1 MKQLLENWRKYLNE
15 ELAATAPR
23 KGRGIKRGAAEPMP
37 IDQLLPVF
45 FKVMLDDPETFD
57 LVPKE
62 AAGKSFEEIKGRAF
76 FADFVDDIKNEIES
90 LLAGFSLLPIIKDY
104 LKDGYDRKAFL
115 RFVQELPDEKKE
127 AVLKAIGAM
136 SDKFSTGSVGL
147 MSMAPN
153 EIKLYACLFRS
164 GVDPANILEDEYAKC
179 RRETMVR
186 IEEKLD
192 K

>member
-1 MKQLLENWRKYLNE
+1 MKLILENWRTYLNE
-15 ELAATAPR
+15 ELAATTPR
-23 KGRGIKRGAAEPMP
+23 KGRGIKRGTVKPMP

-45 FKVMLDDPETFD
+45 FKVLLDDPETFD
-57 LVPKE
+57 LLPAE
-62 AAGKSFEEIKGRAF
+62 ITDKSFEEIKGRPVF
-76 FADFVDDIKNEIES
+76 IDFIDDMKREIEE
-90 LLAGFSLLPIIKDY
+90 LLAALSRFPVIKDY

-115 RFVQELPDEKKE
+115 RFVQELPEN
-127 AVLKAIGAM
+127 KAIGAM
-136 SDKFSTGSVGL
+136 SDRLSSGSVAL
-147 MSMAPN
+147 ISTAPN

-164 GVDPANILEDEYAKC
+164 GVDPANILEDEFAKC